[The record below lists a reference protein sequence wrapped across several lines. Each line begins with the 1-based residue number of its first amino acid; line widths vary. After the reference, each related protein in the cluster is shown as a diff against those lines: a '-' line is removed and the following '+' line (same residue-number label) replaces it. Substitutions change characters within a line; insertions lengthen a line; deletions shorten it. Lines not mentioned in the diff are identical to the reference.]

1 MIMPRRID
9 EAKSERKRLYFDL
22 ICGIVSSILALTGII
37 FFAVMYGITNMGGWL
52 TGLVF
57 WILYLSLSIFMISI
71 GVYTKY
77 KERKL
82 FGKS

>member
-1 MIMPRRID
+1 MPSKID
-9 EAKSERKRLYFDL
+9 QAKSERKRLYFDL
-22 ICGIVSSILALTGII
+22 ICGIVSSVLALTGII
-37 FFAVMYGITNMGGWL
+37 FFAVMYGISNMAGWL

-57 WILYLSLSIFMISI
+57 WILYLLLSIFMISI

-77 KERKL
+77 KERQL

>member
-1 MIMPRRID
+1 MPSKID
-9 EAKSERKRLYFDL
+9 QAKSERKRLYFDL

-37 FFAVMYGITNMGGWL
+37 FFAVMYGITNMAGWL

-77 KERKL
+77 KERQL